1 MISLEMSSCEEDIKQ
16 KLGRVLKPQ
25 YMSSEEGYDEDTEQK
40 QFIVRPL
47 CWESSLFRKYKK
59 KLDDVRYRRMKK
71 RSKDQ
76 TLERL
81 LGDPSDNKETPN
93 VEKEDSWI
101 VSSRFKDT

>member
-1 MISLEMSSCEEDIKQ
+1 
-16 KLGRVLKPQ
+16 
-25 YMSSEEGYDEDTEQK
+25 MSSEEQGYDEDTEQK
-40 QFIVRPL
+40 QFIVRSF
-47 CWESSLFRKYKK
+47 CWESSLFRKYKR
-59 KLDDVRYRRMKK
+59 KLDDVRYSKMKK

-81 LGDPSDNKETPN
+81 LGDPSDNKEIPK